1 MRTLH
6 CCFHTQNTNM
16 QRHENKDV
24 QKPTRYFTLRADRQT
39 NLTHVVD
46 VAACNAGVLPWRCVS
61 MLTGLCVCVCARA
74 AAAVVSRC
82 LWEWPI
88 TRIRLVLYHRPAR
101 ATVCTFPMKLTSFFS
116 FLFFF
121 PLPRQQVEG
130 VFKESHEEWWEDVS
144 KWGDRDQRT
153 SPPFTTRWIRRASP
167 DTLNISA
174 YYYYYYYCTLSPC
187 LHQRF
192 KQNKKGR
199 WGASWYLH
207 QAVLIKRS
215 IPCRFFVFM
224 MQNHHNGS
232 TWAELWRTESN
243 CDITLFSR
251 M

>member
-1 MRTLH
+1 MCKSLQDTSPCEQTGKQISLMLLMLQRV
-6 CCFHTQNTNM
+6 TQ
-16 QRHENKDV
+16 ESYLDV
-24 QKPTRYFTLRADRQT
+24 VCR
-39 NLTHVVD
+39 
-46 VAACNAGVLPWRCVS
+46 CWR
-61 MLTGLCVCVCARA
+61 GCVCVCAR

-192 KQNKKGR
+192 KQNKKR
-199 WGASWYLH
+199 KMRCL
-207 QAVLIKRS
+207 LILTSGSSHKKKHS
-215 IPCRFFVFM
+215 VPFFCFYD
-224 MQNHHNGS
+224 
-232 TWAELWRTESN
+232 AES
-243 CDITLFSR
+243 S
-251 M
+251 